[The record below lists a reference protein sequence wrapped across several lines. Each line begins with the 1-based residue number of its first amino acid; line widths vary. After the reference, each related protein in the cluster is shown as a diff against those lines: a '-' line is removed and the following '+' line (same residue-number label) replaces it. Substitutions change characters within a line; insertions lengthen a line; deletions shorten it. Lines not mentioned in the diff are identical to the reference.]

1 MNKIII
7 VGNLTKDVELAQ
19 TAKGTAYCNFSVAVK
34 RAMTDTQGNKLTDFF
49 NCTAW
54 KQKAETI
61 AKYCKKGN
69 RVLVEG
75 EMNSNTFTNKDG
87 LKQTNWNIVVLNI
100 EFLGGKQDDNSENQE
115 SNNNDTSA
123 KATRKREP
131 MEEIDDRLPF

>member
-34 RAMTDTQGNKLTDFF
+34 RAMTDTQGNRLTDFF

-69 RVLVEG
+69 KVLVEG

-100 EFLGGKQDDNSENQE
+100 EFLGNKQDDNVESQSSSEPV
-115 SNNNDTSA
+115 